1 MKSENH
7 ISDKLKFVEQMKRRD
22 FLKTGA
28 ALGGGLLLSLYVPE
42 LARAGVPAKASDKL
56 KFVEPAGFAPNAFVR
71 IRADDSVTVIVNK
84 SEMGQGVY
92 TSLPMLLAEELEAD
106 WSKIKVESAPVD
118 PAYAHPSFGIQMTGG
133 STSTASEWE
142 RFRKA
147 GATARV
153 MLIAAAAQIWKVA
166 PESLHAD
173 GGYVI
178 HATSGRRASFGSL
191 ADTAATIAPPKDVPL
206 KDPKDF
212 KLIGHPTRRLDT
224 PSKVNGTAQFGLDVH
239 IPGMM
244 TAVIAR
250 PPVFGGKVVSFNAE
264 KAKAVAGVKDVL
276 QVPSGVAVIANGFWP
291 AKVGRERLEIKWDDG
306 PNATLSTT
314 GLREQYANLAK
325 TPGLVARKV
334 GDPAKALAGAAQTIT
349 AEYEVPYLAHA
360 MMEPLNCVV
369 DLRANSCEI
378 WTGTQ
383 FQTVDRMAAAATA
396 GLKPE
401 QVQIHTTLLGGGFGR
416 RANPASDFVV
426 EAVQVAK
433 AAQVP
438 VKVVWTREDDIRG
451 GWYRPMWYDRMVGG
465 VDAGGNPVAWT
476 HTIVGQSIMQGTMFE
491 PFGIK
496 NGIDASSVEGAADL
510 LYGIPN
516 LQVDLHTP
524 KIGVPVQWWRSVG
537 HSHNGFAVE
546 AFFDELAHAG
556 GKDPYELRR
565 TLLAKQPRMRAVLEL
580 VAEKANWGT
589 PLPAGR
595 GRGIATHFS
604 FDSYVAQVAEV
615 SVDKNG
621 AVRVH
626 RMVCAVD
633 CGRVVNPDTVK
644 AQMEGGIIFGLTAA
658 LKSEVTLA
666 DGRVEQRN
674 FHDYLMLR
682 INEAPAI
689 EVYVVPS
696 TADPTGVGEPGVP
709 PVAPAVANAVFAATG
724 KRVRKLPIRLS

>member
-1 MKSENH
+1 
-7 ISDKLKFVEQMKRRD
+7 
-22 FLKTGA
+22 
-28 ALGGGLLLSLYVPE
+28 
-42 LARAGVPAKASDKL
+42 
-56 KFVEPAGFAPNAFVR
+56 
-71 IRADDSVTVIVNK
+71 
-84 SEMGQGVY
+84 
-92 TSLPMLLAEELEAD
+92 
-106 WSKIKVESAPVD
+106 
-118 PAYAHPSFGIQMTGG
+118 
-133 STSTASEWE
+133 
-142 RFRKA
+142 
-147 GATARV
+147 
-153 MLIAAAAQIWKVA
+153 
-166 PESLHAD
+166 
-173 GGYVI
+173 
-178 HATSGRRASFGSL
+178 
-191 ADTAATIAPPKDVPL
+191 
-206 KDPKDF
+206 
-212 KLIGHPTRRLDT
+212 
-224 PSKVNGTAQFGLDVH
+224 
-239 IPGMM
+239 
-244 TAVIAR
+244 
-250 PPVFGGKVVSFNAE
+250 
-264 KAKAVAGVKDVL
+264 
-276 QVPSGVAVIANGFWP
+276 
-291 AKVGRERLEIKWDDG
+291 
-306 PNATLSTT
+306 
-314 GLREQYANLAK
+314 
-325 TPGLVARKV
+325 
-334 GDPAKALAGAAQTIT
+334 
-349 AEYEVPYLAHA
+349 

-369 DLRANSCEI
+369 DLRADRCEI

-491 PFGIK
+491 QFGIK
-496 NGIDASSVEGAADL
+496 NGIDGSSVEGAAEL

-565 TLLAKQPRMRAVLEL
+565 ALLVDQPRMRAVLEL
-580 VAEKANWGT
+580 VAQKANWGK
-589 PLPAGR
+589 PLPMGR

-621 AVRVH
+621 GLRVH
-626 RMVCAVD
+626 RVVCAID
-633 CGRVVNPDTVK
+633 CGRVVNPDSVK

-658 LKSEVTLA
+658 LKDEITLER
-666 DGRVEQRN
+666 GRVQQRN
-674 FHDYLMLR
+674 FHDYPMLR
-682 INEAPAI
+682 INEAPGI
-689 EVYVVPS
+689 EVYTMPS
-696 TADPTGVGEPGVP
+696 TENPTGVGGHFI
-709 PVAPAVANAVFAATG
+709 NADLCHRHVRFQLRFPKERCACTG
-724 KRVRKLPIRLS
+724 AFRLHRSRPQTSALS